1 MTKENDKVRMPAYAQ
16 QPMNRAYQKPSIW
29 SRIKE
34 GLITVAGVL
43 WTVVLWAFRIVV
55 FLMVTPL
62 LIIYFLWNM
71 AKGALFGAI
80 SLVIGKFLI
89 AFVIVFRYDGENT
102 VDTLLG
108 TVPYLEPV
116 PSHMPPSTSHWIN
129 WWLGGTRENMQI
141 ISHWW
146 DYAFIL
152 TFAILTAV
160 MLTFSPY
167 HD

>member
-1 MTKENDKVRMPAYAQ
+1 MIKENDKVRKPAYSQ
-16 QPMNRAYQKPSIW
+16 QPANRTYQKPSIW
-29 SRIKE
+29 WRVKE

-43 WTVVLWAFRIVV
+43 GTVVLWVFRVIV

-89 AFVIVFRYDGENT
+89 AFIIVFHYDGG
-102 VDTLLG
+102 DTLTTL
-108 TVPYLEPV
+108 LEADPL
-116 PSHMPPSTSHWIN
+116 PTHMPPGTSHWIN
-129 WWLGGTRENMQI
+129 WWLGGTGENLQI

-160 MLTFSPY
+160 TLTFSP
-167 HD
+167 HLD